1 MSFRNSLQPSCMT
14 LTLSLHRISLREL
27 RMKIWD
33 ILSPLYDLFETAYN
47 GKCYK
52 GIADEIKLHV
62 CENDVVLECAC
73 GTGLLTLPM
82 AKICKA
88 LIATDYSDG
97 MLKQTRKKVGK
108 YANTKIQKASI
119 LDLPFEDDKFDVVVA
134 ANVIHLVDDPAMAL
148 SELER
153 VCKPGGKLVIPTY
166 VNKESQSSM
175 VAAKLLSLL
184 GVDFKRQFSLESYKA
199 FFAKHNIPVKEY
211 RIVEGRMPCAFAII
225 EL

>member
-1 MSFRNSLQPSCMT
+1 
-14 LTLSLHRISLREL
+14 
-27 RMKIWD
+27 MKIWD

-47 GKCYK
+47 GRCYK
-52 GIADEIKLHV
+52 GIAEEIKQHIGK
-62 CENDVVLECAC
+62 NDVVLECAC
-73 GTGLLTLPM
+73 GTGLLTMPM
-82 AKICKA
+82 AQICTE

-97 MLKQTRKKVGK
+97 MLKQTRKKVGE
-108 YANTKIQKASI
+108 YANTKIQKANIS
-119 LDLPFEDDKFDVVVA
+119 DLPFEDDRFDVVVA

-175 VAAKLLSLL
+175 VAAKLLSML

>member
-1 MSFRNSLQPSCMT
+1 MAFRSSLQPSCMT

-73 GTGLLTLPM
+73 GTGLLTMPM
-82 AKICKA
+82 AQICKE

-108 YANTKIQKASI
+108 YVNTKIQKASI

>member
-1 MSFRNSLQPSCMT
+1 MAFRNSLQPSCMT

-47 GKCYK
+47 GRCYK
-52 GIADEIKLHV
+52 GIAEEIKQHV

-82 AKICKA
+82 AQICTE

-134 ANVIHLVDDPAMAL
+134 ANVIHLVDDPAKAL
-148 SELER
+148 SELKR

-166 VNKESQSSM
+166 INKESKNSM

>member
-1 MSFRNSLQPSCMT
+1 M
-14 LTLSLHRISLREL
+14 
-27 RMKIWD
+27 IWD

-52 GIADEIKLHV
+52 GIAEEIKQHV
-62 CENDVVLECAC
+62 CKDDVVLECAC

-82 AKICKA
+82 ARICKE

-97 MLKQTRKKVGK
+97 MLRQTEKKVGG

-119 LDLPFEDDKFDVVVA
+119 LDLPFENERFDVVVA
-134 ANVIHLVDDPAMAL
+134 ANVIHLVDDPAKAL
-148 SELER
+148 SELKR

-166 VNKESQSSM
+166 INKESKNSM

-199 FFAKHNIPVKEY
+199 FFVKHDIPVKEY
-211 RIVEGRMPCAFAII
+211 RIVEGRMPCAFAIVV
-225 EL
+225 L